1 MMQLRYIGLV
11 AAFVALPF
19 SALGQNTVDVN
30 ELVVVPAEN
39 GGFADDEI
47 FGVRGGYI
55 HPYLSVRSAWTDN
68 VFNVEDDTDSSWH
81 YTISPGVWFS
91 LPRMSVAPITI
102 APHNTSAGG
111 LQLELNDDVGTD
123 RYQLYAL
130 VGSDIN
136 MYSYDSDLNSED
148 YYAEALARWNMASGL
163 SLRALDRFTVGH
175 DDFGV
180 GEATD
185 DDLRE
190 FDTNLL
196 MLTADWDL
204 TEKLRFKVDYSNF
217 MLDYD
222 EANNSFLYDRTDNAI
237 DLYGYYKY
245 SEKTSVFLQY
255 RYTDVEYDNDTAK
268 DNSQDYYYA
277 GIRWASSD
285 KLALL
290 FKAGLQSK
298 SYDVET
304 DEYQDSDNFTVDLQ
318 AYYQMSDKTRMTLD
332 LYRKNEESDNAWAS
346 EKVVL
351 GARFVYSQA
360 MTEKITA
367 VVDLGYENADY
378 EQLAGQP
385 DRDEDTF
392 HISPAVQFLVRDWL
406 MAELAYSFETRD
418 SSDDAY
424 EYDTNIIYLSLNFV
438 M

>member
-1 MMQLRYIGLV
+1 MKQLQYIGL
-11 AAFVALPF
+11 ATACALLPF
-19 SALGQNTVDVN
+19 TASAQNTVDVN
-30 ELVVVPAEN
+30 DLVVVPAEN

-55 HPYLSVRSAWTDN
+55 HPYLSLRTGWTDN
-68 VFNVEDDTDSSWH
+68 VFNVDDDTDSSWL

-91 LPRMSVAPITI
+91 LPRMRVVPITI

-111 LQLELNDDVGTD
+111 LQLELDDDVGTD
-123 RYQLYAL
+123 KYQLYAL

-148 YYAEALARWNMASGL
+148 YYAEGMARWNMASGL
-163 SLRALDRFTVGH
+163 SLRVLDRFTLGH

-185 DDLRE
+185 EDLRE

-196 MLTADWDL
+196 MLTADWEL

-217 MLDYD
+217 LLQYD
-222 EANNSFLYDRTDNAI
+222 EADNAFFFDRTDNVI

-245 SEKTSVFLQY
+245 SEKTSLFLQY

-268 DNSQDYYYA
+268 DNSQDYYY
-277 GIRWASSD
+277 GGVRWVSSD

-298 SYDVET
+298 SFDAET
-304 DEYQDSDNFTVDLQ
+304 DEYQDSDNFTLDLQ
-318 AYYQMSDKTRMTLD
+318 AHYRMTDKTDMTLD
-332 LYRKNEESDNAWAS
+332 LYQKNEESDNAGAS
-346 EKVVL
+346 EKLVL

-367 VVDLGYENADY
+367 KLGMGYENSDY
-378 EQLAGQP
+378 EQLVGQA

-392 HISPAVQFLVRDWL
+392 YISPAVQFLVRDWL
-406 MAELAYSFETRD
+406 MAELSYSFETTD

-424 EYDTNIIYLSLNFV
+424 DYDTNTIYLSLNFA